1 MNIRI
6 IMAALVLALV
16 GFHPAAVQAQTTSC
30 TSTSVTEN
38 FTGATTNCTWNY
50 YGGAC
55 LTAGSTASTA
65 TSSPGQ
71 LPMCKNLPYYGS
83 QTQVGGNTGNA
94 NQDTPLTG
102 GALRLTNSA
111 NNQSGAIVSNV
122 PFSLSSSGLSV
133 TFTTET
139 YIGDSGSNSHGGG
152 SDGAD
157 GISFFLQDATNT
169 NQPVTLGDYGG
180 SLGYTCSNTNN
191 SSAQGYDGMVGAYIG
206 LGIDEYG
213 NFLDGSWV
221 TTPSTS
227 STPASVVFNPS
238 SQGANPQDNTAT
250 GYGKQANRVGLRG
263 AGNVAWSYLSTNA
276 ATKQYYPITLTS
288 DQQLKAVRQTC
299 ETGFLWDFS
308 AVHPGDTAGSGTYIP
323 TNAGSGAQ
331 SISNPYSKAVITNI
345 PVADYGAIPNAY
357 TILSNKIAVEGASK
371 RGYATTAT
379 TGSSFGIPITYN
391 LTITTAGLLSMSY
404 SYNGGNF
411 QPVITGQDITA
422 ANGTLPASVRFG
434 FAGSTGGSRNVHEIM
449 CFQAQP
455 QSAAS
460 SSAGLNQK
468 QAAKVQTGTQVYFAF
483 YNPNNWPGSMTS
495 QYLDS
500 PDNNP
505 NDLQIDPAVNWD
517 ASCVLTGLAGGTTC
531 AKTGAANVAA
541 EDPDTGRTMLSWTN
555 SGSGAGIPFT
565 WTSSGTTL
573 LSTGEQANLN
583 FGDPSPSATTFP
595 SNANLRLEYLRGDRT
610 HEQTV
615 TGVDP
620 TLTTAPVPNPS
631 GFRKRTSVLGDIVD
645 SSPTWV
651 GPPSAP
657 YPAVWSD
664 LLHPTQTMPEN
675 SGQTYAAF
683 VSSYQGRTNVVYAGA
698 NDGLMHGFRTGSF
711 TNGTTY
717 DKTNNDGREVLA
729 FMPAYVVNS
738 INSSVVAG
746 SSPVVL
752 NTINDYTNPLY
763 AHRFSVDGTPGTGE
777 LFYNG
782 SWHTWLVGGLGAG
795 GSSIFALDITNPD
808 DNTKPNYFSETNAA
822 GIVIGEWSSSL
833 QTTSVTNA
841 ITGVVTTTVTGGT
854 ATFSCVG
861 TVSGGGA
868 TCGNSLGKTFGTP
881 QIRKFHN
888 ATGSPNPDT
897 SWGAVFGNGSGS
909 YNGDAGIFVMI
920 ANNSGQPTF
929 YYLSTGVG
937 TRGAGTSNGIYYVT
951 PADLDGDHVTDYVYA
966 GDLLGNVW
974 RFDLT
979 NSDPTKWA
987 VTSASG
993 SAMTSTGAGTPLY
1006 STGSSSI
1013 PITTKVVVASIA
1025 SSGNPRVLVEFGTGL
1040 QTQFVNNKPAT
1051 YATSQ
1056 QYLIGVWDWNLSNWN
1071 SMSNSKYASLSSTS
1085 TPAAPSSPL
1094 SGSLTVNT
1102 VLQSQSVKNTYD
1114 TSDVLSSTS
1123 VQVGTAYFYETISN
1137 NTISWADTSTT
1148 STKQF
1153 GWYLPLSSGYGNSKD
1168 PNGLL
1173 GSAPVPSAPQIYEQ
1187 VIFNPTLQDGAFLV
1201 NTTIPPTTLL
1211 ALCSSTLAGGWTM
1224 AINPAT
1230 GGAFTNSFFGNANH
1244 QFISISGDSVSG
1256 IALSGTG
1263 SPSVVMAGTNTYL
1276 VTQTTTGSGAIS
1288 QINPPAGS
1296 KGSRL
1301 TWIEK
1306 R

>member
-16 GFHPAAVQAQTTSC
+16 GLVPAPVQAQSC

-38 FTGATTNCTWNY
+38 FTGASTNCTWNY

-55 LTAGSTASTA
+55 LTAGSKASTA

-83 QTQVGGNTGNA
+83 QTQVGGNTGDA

-111 NNQSGAIVSNV
+111 DNQSGAIVSNV

-139 YIGDSGSNSHGGG
+139 YIGDQGSNSFGGG

-157 GISFFLQDATNT
+157 GISFFLQDASK
-169 NQPVTLGDYGG
+169 PVSLGDYGG

-191 SSAQGYDGMVGAYIG
+191 SANQGYDGMVGAYIG

-221 TTPSTS
+221 TTPG
-227 STPASVVFNPS
+227 TPATVVFNPS
-238 SQGANPQDNTAT
+238 GQGASPQDNTAT
-250 GYGKQANRVGLRG
+250 GYGKKANRVGLRG
-263 AGNVAWSYLSTNA
+263 AGNVAWSYLSTNS
-276 ATKQYYPITLTS
+276 ATSQYYPLTLTA
-288 DQQLKAVRQTC
+288 DQRLKAVRQTC

-308 AVHPGDTAGSGTYIP
+308 GVHPNDTAGNGTYLP
-323 TNAGSGAQ
+323 TNHGSNAQ
-331 SISNPYSKAVITNI
+331 TIDNPYSRAVITTI

-357 TILSNKIAVEGASK
+357 AILSNKIAVEGATK
-371 RGYATTAT
+371 RGYSTAAT
-379 TGSSFGIPITYN
+379 TGSSYGKPITYN
-391 LTITTAGLLSMSY
+391 LTVTTAGLLSLSY
-404 SYNGGNF
+404 SFDGGLP
-411 QPVITGQDITA
+411 QPVISGQDITA
-422 ANGTLPASVRFG
+422 ANGALPSQVRFG

-455 QSAAS
+455 QNSAS

-468 QAAKVQTGTQVYFAF
+468 QSAKVQTGTQVYFAF
-483 YNPNNWPGSMTS
+483 YNPNGWTGSLTS
-495 QYLDS
+495 QNLDS
-500 PDNNP
+500 PDGNP
-505 NDLQIDPAVNWD
+505 NDLQIDPVVNWD
-517 ASCVLTGLAGGTTC
+517 ASCVLTGLAAGATC
-531 AKTGAANVAA
+531 AKTGAPNVAPP
-541 EDPDTGRTMLSWTN
+541 DPDTGRTMLTS
-555 SGSGAGIPFT
+555 SGVTGIPFT
-565 WTSSGTTL
+565 WSATGSTL
-573 LSTGEQANLN
+573 LSAGEQSNLN
-583 FGDPSPSATTFP
+583 FGDPSPSTTTFP
-595 SNANLRLEYLRGDRT
+595 SNANMRLEYLRGVRT
-610 HEQTV
+610 HEQSA

-620 TLTTAPVPNPS
+620 AMTTPPNPS
-631 GFRKRTSVLGDIVD
+631 GFRQRTSVLGDIVD

-657 YPAVWSD
+657 YPAVWTD
-664 LLHPTQTMPEN
+664 LLNPTQTMPEN
-675 SGQTYAAF
+675 SGQTYATF
-683 VSSYQGRTNVVYAGA
+683 ISSYQGRTNVVYAGA
-698 NDGLMHGFRTGSF
+698 NDGFMHGFRAGAF

-717 DKTNNDGREVLA
+717 NGANNDGHEVLA
-729 FMPAYVVNS
+729 YMPAFTVNA
-738 INSSVVAG
+738 INSSVVPG
-746 SSPVVL
+746 SPPVVL
-752 NTINDYTNPLY
+752 NTHNDYTNPLY
-763 AHRFSVDGTPGTGE
+763 SHRFSVDGTPGTGE

-782 SWHTWLVGGLGAG
+782 GWHTWLVGGLGAG
-795 GSSIFALDITNPD
+795 GSAIFALDITNPD
-808 DNTKPNYFSETNAA
+808 DTLKPNSFSQGNAA
-822 GIVIGEWSSSL
+822 GIVIGEWSSSI
-833 QTTSVTNA
+833 QSTSTTNVL
-841 ITGVVTTTVTGGT
+841 TGVVTTTVTGGT
-854 ATFSCVG
+854 ATFGCVSTTAG
-861 TVSGGGA
+861 GALSGGAG
-868 TCGNSLGKTFGTP
+868 CGNSLGKTFGTP

-888 ATGSPNPDT
+888 ATGSGNPDT

-920 ANNSGQPTF
+920 ANNTGQPTF

-937 TRGAGTSNGIYYVT
+937 SRTGTANGIYYVT

-966 GDLLGNVW
+966 GDLQGNVW

-979 NSDPTKWA
+979 SSDPTKWA
-987 VTSASG
+987 VTSTLG
-993 SAMTSTGAGTPLY
+993 KAMTSTGAGTPIY
-1006 STGSSSI
+1006 STGSTSI

-1025 SSGNPRVLVEFGTGL
+1025 SMGNPRVLVEFGTGR
-1040 QTQFVNNKPAT
+1040 QTQFTNNVPTT
-1051 YATSQ
+1051 YATTQ
-1056 QYLIGVWDWNLSNWN
+1056 QYLIGIWDWNLSSWN
-1071 SMSNSKYASLSSTS
+1071 SLSNVDYASLSGGS
-1085 TPAAPSSPL
+1085 APSAISGGL
-1094 SGSLTVNT
+1094 SGNT

-1114 TSDVLSSTS
+1114 TSDVLSSSS

-1153 GWYLPLSSGYGNSKD
+1153 GWYLPLASGYGNPTD
-1168 PNGLL
+1168 PNGLQA
-1173 GSAPVPSAPQIYEQ
+1173 STTIPSAARIYEQ

-1244 QFISISGDSVSG
+1244 QFISIAGDSVSG
-1256 IALSGTG
+1256 VALSGTG

-1276 VTQTTTGSGAIS
+1276 VTQTTSGNGAIS

-1301 TWIEK
+1301 TWIE
-1306 R
+1306 RR

>member
-16 GFHPAAVQAQTTSC
+16 GFVPAAVQAQSC

-38 FTGATTNCTWNY
+38 FTGASTNCTWSY

-55 LTAGSTASTA
+55 LTAGSTASTG

-71 LPMCKNLPYYGS
+71 LPMCKNLPYYGG
-83 QTQVGGNTGNA
+83 QTLYGGNTGDA
-94 NQDTPLTG
+94 TQDTPATG
-102 GALRLTNSA
+102 GALRLTNGSNVSGTTA
-111 NNQSGAIVSNV
+111 GNNQSGAIVSNV
-122 PFSLSSSGLSV
+122 PFALSSAGLQV

-157 GISFFLQDATNT
+157 GISFFLQDAS
-169 NQPVTLGDYGG
+169 QPVTLGDYGG

-191 SSAQGYDGMVGAYIG
+191 SAAQGYDGMIGAYIG

-221 TTPSTS
+221 TTPATSTTAA
-227 STPASVVFNPS
+227 STVFNPS
-238 SQGANPQDNTAT
+238 SQGASPQDNTAS

-263 AGNVAWSYLSTNA
+263 AGSVAWSYLSTNP
-276 ATKQYYPITLTS
+276 ATLHYYPLTLTA
-288 DQQLKAVRQTC
+288 DQRLKAVRQTC
-299 ETGFLWDFS
+299 ETGFVWDFS
-308 AVHPGDTAGSGTYIP
+308 DVHSNDQPGSATYTPLSPGSG
-323 TNAGSGAQ
+323 SQ
-331 SISNPYSKAVITNI
+331 SIPNPYSRATITNI

-357 TILSNKIAVEGASK
+357 TILSHKIAVEGATK

-379 TGSSFGIPITYN
+379 SGSSFGIPITYN
-391 LTITTAGLLSMSY
+391 LTVTTAGLLSMSY

-411 QPVITGQDITA
+411 QPVITGQDITS
-422 ANGTLPASVRFG
+422 ANGRLPNQVRFG

-455 QSAAS
+455 QTSAS

-468 QAAKVQTGTQVYFAF
+468 QSSKVQTGTQVYFAF
-483 YNPNNWPGSMTS
+483 YNPNNWPGSLTS

-500 PDNNP
+500 PDGNP
-505 NDLQIDPAVNWD
+505 NNLQIDPAVNWD
-517 ASCVLTGLAGGTTC
+517 ASCVLTGLAGGATC

-541 EDPDTGRTMLSWTN
+541 EDPDTGRTMLTWSN
-555 SGSGAGIPFT
+555 GGVPFT
-565 WTSSGTTL
+565 WTSSGTTPL
-573 LSTGEQANLN
+573 TSGQQSNLN
-583 FGDPSPSATTFP
+583 FGDPSPSTTTFP
-595 SNANLRLEYLRGDRT
+595 SNANMRLEYLRGVRT

-620 TLTTAPVPNPS
+620 TMTTAPIPNPS
-631 GFRKRTSVLGDIVD
+631 GFRQRTSVLGDIVD

-657 YPAVWSD
+657 YPAVWTD
-664 LLHPTQTMPEN
+664 LLHPAQTLPEN

-683 VSSYQGRTNVVYAGA
+683 VSSNQGRTNVVYAGA
-698 NDGLMHGFRTGSF
+698 NDGFMHGFRTGSF
-711 TNGTTY
+711 TNGITY
-717 DKTNNDGREVLA
+717 NGANNDGHEILA
-729 FMPAYVVNS
+729 FMPGYVVNT

-746 SSPVVL
+746 SPPVVL
-752 NTINDYTNPLY
+752 NTANDYTNPLY
-763 AHRFSVDGTPGTGE
+763 SHRFNVDGTPGTGE

-808 DNTKPNYFSETNAA
+808 DTSKPNSFSEGNAA
-822 GIVIGEWSSSL
+822 GIVIGEWSSSI
-833 QTTSVTNA
+833 QSTSSTNTT
-841 ITGVVTTTVTGGT
+841 TGVVTTTVTGGT

-861 TVSGGGA
+861 TVSGGGSS
-868 TCGNSLGKTFGTP
+868 CGNSLGKTFGTP

-888 ATGSPNPDT
+888 ATGSGNPDT

-937 TRGAGTSNGIYYVT
+937 SRSGTANGIYYVT

-974 RFDLT
+974 RFDVT
-979 NSDPTKWA
+979 NSDPTQWA
-987 VTSASG
+987 VTSVSG
-993 SAMTSTGAGTPLY
+993 KAMTSSGAGTPIY
-1006 STGSSSI
+1006 STGSASI

-1025 SSGNPRVLVEFGTGL
+1025 SGANPRVLVEFGTGR
-1040 QTQFVNNKPAT
+1040 QTQFGNNTPAS

-1056 QYLIGVWDWNLSNWN
+1056 QYLIGIWDWNLSNWN
-1071 SMSNSKYASLSSTS
+1071 SMSHSQYASLS
-1085 TPAAPSSPL
+1085 APSAPSAISGGL
-1094 SGSLTVNT
+1094 SGNT
-1102 VLQSQSVKNTYD
+1102 VLQSQSVLHTYD
-1114 TSDVLSSTS
+1114 TSDALSSTS
-1123 VQVGTAYFYETISN
+1123 VQIGTAYFYETISN

-1153 GWYLPLSSGYGNSKD
+1153 GWYLGLSSGYGNPKD
-1168 PNGLL
+1168 TNGLQA
-1173 GSAPVPSAPQIYEQ
+1173 SSTIPSATQIYEQ

-1230 GGAFTNSFFGNANH
+1230 GGAFTNSFFGTANH
-1244 QFISISGDSVSG
+1244 QFLSIGGGSVSG

-1276 VTQTTTGSGAIS
+1276 VTQTTSGSGAIS
-1288 QINPPAGS
+1288 PINPPAGS

>member
-6 IMAALVLALV
+6 IMAALALALV
-16 GFHPAAVQAQTTSC
+16 GFVPASVQAQSC

-38 FTGATTNCTWNY
+38 FTGASTNCTWNY
-50 YGGAC
+50 YNGAC
-55 LTAGSTASTA
+55 LTAGSSASTA

-83 QTQVGGNTGNA
+83 QTQVGGANGNA

-111 NNQSGAIVSNV
+111 MNQSGAIVSNV
-122 PFSLSSSGLSV
+122 PFALSSAGLQV

-139 YIGDSGSNSHGGG
+139 YIGNSGSNSHGGG

-157 GISFFLQDATNT
+157 GISFFLQDAS
-169 NQPVTLGDYGG
+169 QPVTLGDYGG

-191 SSAQGYDGMVGAYIG
+191 SPSQGYDGMIGGYIG
-206 LGIDEYG
+206 LGIDEFG

-221 TTPSTS
+221 TTPATSTTAA
-227 STPASVVFNPS
+227 STVFNPS
-238 SQGANPQDNTAT
+238 NQGANPQDNTAS

-263 AGNVAWSYLSTNA
+263 AGSVAWNYLSTNP
-276 ATKQYYPITLTS
+276 ATSQYYPSSLTA
-288 DQQLKAVRQTC
+288 DQRLKAVRQTC
-299 ETGFLWDFS
+299 ETGFIWDFS
-308 AVHPGDTAGSGTYIP
+308 GVHTNDSGGSGTYLP
-323 TNAGSGAQ
+323 ANAGSGAQ
-331 SISNPYSKAVITNI
+331 SIANPYSRATITNI
-345 PVADYGAIPNAY
+345 PVADYRAIPNAY
-357 TILSNKIAVEGASK
+357 AILSNKIAVEGATK
-371 RGYATTAT
+371 RGYATSAT
-379 TGSSFGIPITYN
+379 SGSSFGIPITYN
-391 LTITTAGLLSMSY
+391 LTITTAGLLSLSY

-422 ANGTLPASVRFG
+422 ANGTLPSQVRFG
-434 FAGSTGGSRNVHEIM
+434 FAGSTGGSTNVHEIM

-455 QSAAS
+455 QTSAS

-468 QAAKVQTGTQVYFAF
+468 QSAKVQTGTQVYFAF
-483 YNPNNWPGSMTS
+483 YNPNNWTGSLTS
-495 QYLDS
+495 QNLDS
-500 PDNNP
+500 PDGNP
-505 NDLQIDPAVNWD
+505 NNLQIDPAVNWD
-517 ASCVLTGLAGGTTC
+517 ASCVLTGLAAGPTC
-531 AKTGAANVAA
+531 AKTGAANAA
-541 EDPDTGRTMLSWTN
+541 APDPDTGRAMLTWN
-555 SGSGAGIPFT
+555 GGAGIPFT
-565 WTSSGTTL
+565 WTSSGSTQ
-573 LSTGEQANLN
+573 LSSGEQTNLN
-583 FGDPSPSATTFP
+583 FGDPSASATTFP
-595 SNANLRLEYLRGDRT
+595 SNANMRLEYLRGVRT
-610 HEQTV
+610 HEQSV

-620 TLTTAPVPNPS
+620 TMTTAPIPNPS

-657 YPAVWSD
+657 YPAVWTD

-675 SGQTYAAF
+675 SGQTYASF

-698 NDGLMHGFRTGSF
+698 NDGFMHAFRSGSF
-711 TNGTTY
+711 TNGTTFNGA
-717 DKTNNDGREVLA
+717 NNDGREVLA
-729 FMPAYVVNS
+729 FMPAYVVNA
-738 INSSVVAG
+738 INSSVVPG
-746 SSPVVL
+746 SPPVAL
-752 NTINDYTNPLY
+752 NTANDYTNPLY
-763 AHRFSVDGTPGTGE
+763 AHRFNVDGTPGTGE

-808 DNTKPNYFSETNAA
+808 DTSKPNSFSEGNSA
-822 GIVIGEWSSSL
+822 GIVIGEWSSSI
-833 QTTSVTNA
+833 QTTSTTNA
-841 ITGVVTTTVTGGT
+841 TTGVVTTTVTGGT

-861 TVSGGGA
+861 TVSGGGSS
-868 TCGNSLGKTFGTP
+868 CGNSLGKTFGTP

-888 ATGSPNPDT
+888 ATGSGNPDT

-937 TRGAGTSNGIYYVT
+937 ARTGSPNGIYYVT

-979 NSDPTKWA
+979 NSDPTQWA
-987 VTSASG
+987 VTSVSG
-993 SAMTSTGAGTPLY
+993 SAMTGTGAGTPIY
-1006 STGSSSI
+1006 STGSASI

-1025 SSGNPRVLVEFGTGL
+1025 STATPRVLVEFGTGR
-1040 QTQFVNNKPAT
+1040 QTPFNNNTPAN

-1056 QYLIGVWDWNLSNWN
+1056 QYLIGIWDWNLSNWN
-1071 SMSNSKYASLSSTS
+1071 SMSHVKYASLSGSS
-1085 TPAAPSSPL
+1085 APSAISGGL
-1094 SGSLTVNT
+1094 SGNT

-1114 TSDVLSSTS
+1114 TSDVLSSSS
-1123 VQVGTAYFYETISN
+1123 VQIGTQYFYETISN

-1153 GWYLPLSSGYGNSKD
+1153 GWYLGLSSGYGNPRD
-1168 PNGLL
+1168 PNGLQA
-1173 GSAPVPSAPQIYEQ
+1173 STTVPSAAKIYEQ
-1187 VIFNPTLQDGAFLV
+1187 VIFNPTLQNGAFLV
-1201 NTTIPPTTLL
+1201 NTTIPPTTLM

-1244 QFISISGDSVSG
+1244 QFISIGGDSVSG
-1256 IALSGTG
+1256 VALSGTG
-1263 SPSVVMAGTNTYL
+1263 SPSVVIAGTNTYL
-1276 VTQTTTGSGAIS
+1276 VTQTTSGSGAIS

>member
-16 GFHPAAVQAQTTSC
+16 GLVPAAVQAQSC

-38 FTGATTNCTWNY
+38 FTGASTNCTWNY

-65 TSSPGQ
+65 TTSPGQ
-71 LPMCKNLPYYGS
+71 LPMCKNLPYYGG
-83 QTQVGGNTGNA
+83 QTQLGGNTGDA

-122 PFSLSSSGLSV
+122 PFSLSSAGLSV

-139 YIGDSGSNSHGGG
+139 YIGDSGSNSFGGG

-157 GISFFLQDATNT
+157 GISFFLQDASNS

-191 SSAQGYDGMVGAYIG
+191 SANQGYDGMVGAYIG

-221 TTPSTS
+221 TTPATPTTAGSTI
-227 STPASVVFNPS
+227 FNPS
-238 SQGANPQDNTAT
+238 AQGANPQDNTAT

-263 AGNVAWSYLSTNA
+263 AGNVAWAYLSTNS
-276 ATKQYYPITLTS
+276 ATKAYYPSNLTA

-308 AVHPGDTAGSGTYIP
+308 GVHQNDTAGSGTYTP
-323 TNAGSGAQ
+323 SNAGSGSQ
-331 SISNPYSKAVITNI
+331 SIANPYSRAQITSI
-345 PVADYGAIPNAY
+345 PVADYGAIPNGYA
-357 TILSNKIAVEGASK
+357 ILSHKIAVEGATM
-371 RGYATTAT
+371 RGYGTTVT
-379 TGSSFGIPITYN
+379 PGSSYGIPITYN
-391 LTITTAGLLSMSY
+391 LTITTGGLLSLSY
-404 SYNGGNF
+404 SYNGGTN

-422 ANGTLPASVRFG
+422 ANGTLPSSVRFG

-455 QSAAS
+455 QNSAS

-468 QAAKVQTGTQVYFAF
+468 QTAKVQTGTQVYFAF
-483 YNPNNWPGSMTS
+483 YNPNGWTGSLTS
-495 QYLDS
+495 QNLDS
-500 PDNNP
+500 PDGNP
-505 NDLQIDPAVNWD
+505 NDLQIDPVVNWD
-517 ASCVLTGLAGGTTC
+517 ASCVLTGLAAGANC
-531 AKTGAANVAA
+531 ATTGAPNVAA
-541 EDPDTGRTMLSWTN
+541 QDPDTGRTILTS
-555 SGSGAGIPFT
+555 SGGTGIPFT
-565 WTSSGTTL
+565 WTAAGATPLSSG
-573 LSTGEQANLN
+573 EQSNLN
-583 FGDPSPSATTFP
+583 FGDPSPSTNTFP
-595 SNANLRLEYLRGDRT
+595 SNANMRLEYLRGVRT
-610 HEQTV
+610 HEQTT

-620 TLTTAPVPNPS
+620 TMSSPPNPS

-645 SSPTWV
+645 SSPSWV

-664 LLHPTQTMPEN
+664 LLHPAQTMPEN

-683 VSSYQGRTNVVYAGA
+683 VTANQGRTNVVYAGA
-698 NDGLMHGFRTGSF
+698 NDGFMHGFRTGSF

-717 DKTNNDGREVLA
+717 NGANNDGHEVLA
-729 FMPAYVVNS
+729 YMPGYVVNT
-738 INSSVVAG
+738 INSSVIAG
-746 SSPVVL
+746 SSPVAL
-752 NTINDYTNPLY
+752 NTANDYTNPLY
-763 AHRFSVDGTPGTGE
+763 SHRFNVDGTPGTGE

-782 SWHTWLVGGLGAG
+782 GWHTWLVGGLGAG
-795 GSSIFALDITNPD
+795 GSAIYALDITNPD
-808 DNTKPNYFSETNAA
+808 DTTKPNSFSQGNAA

-833 QTTSVTNA
+833 QTTSTTN
-841 ITGVVTTTVTGGT
+841 ILTGVVTTTVTGGT
-854 ATFSCVG
+854 ATFGCVSVSSAG
-861 TVSGGGA
+861 GALSGGAG
-868 TCGNSLGKTFGTP
+868 CGNSLGKTFGTP

-888 ATGSPNPDT
+888 ATGGGNPDT

-920 ANNSGQPTF
+920 ANNTSQPTF

-937 TRGAGTSNGIYYVT
+937 SRTGTPNGIYYVT

-966 GDLLGNVW
+966 GDLQGNVW

-993 SAMTSTGAGTPLY
+993 TAMTSTGAGTPIY
-1006 STGSSSI
+1006 STGSTSI

-1025 SSGNPRVLVEFGTGL
+1025 SSGNPRVLVEFGTGR
-1040 QTQFVNNKPAT
+1040 QTQLTNNVPTT
-1051 YATSQ
+1051 YATGQ
-1056 QYLIGVWDWNLSNWN
+1056 QYLIGIWDWNLSSWN
-1071 SMSNSKYASLSSTS
+1071 SLSNSKYASLSSST
-1085 TPAAPSSPL
+1085 TPAAPSAI
-1094 SGSLTVNT
+1094 SGGLTGNT
-1102 VLQSQSVKNTYD
+1102 VLQSQSVQATYD
-1114 TSDVLSSTS
+1114 TNDVLSSTS
-1123 VQVGTAYFYETISN
+1123 VQIGTAYFYETISN

-1153 GWYLPLSSGYGNSKD
+1153 GWYLPLGTGYGNPKD
-1168 PNGLL
+1168 PNGLQ
-1173 GSAPVPSAPQIYEQ
+1173 ATTTIPSATPISEQ
-1187 VIFNPTLQDGAFLV
+1187 VIFNPTLQDGAFIV

-1244 QFISISGDSVSG
+1244 QFLNIGSASVSG

-1263 SPSVVMAGTNTYL
+1263 TPSVVIAGTNTYV
-1276 VTQTTTGSGAIS
+1276 VTQTTTGTGAIT

-1296 KGSRL
+1296 QGSRL

>member
-16 GFHPAAVQAQTTSC
+16 GMLPTAVHAQSC
-30 TSTSVTEN
+30 TSTNVTEN
-38 FTGATTNCTWNY
+38 FTGASTNCTWNY
-50 YGGAC
+50 FGGAC

-71 LPMCKNLPYYGS
+71 LPMCKNLPYYGA

-111 NNQSGAIVSNV
+111 GNQSGAIVSNV
-122 PFSLSSSGLSV
+122 PFSLSSAGLQV

-139 YIGDSGSNSHGGG
+139 YIGDSQSNSHGGG
-152 SDGAD
+152 ADGAD
-157 GISFFLQDATNT
+157 GISFFLQDAS
-169 NQPVTLGDYGG
+169 QPVTLGDYGG
-180 SLGYTCSNTNN
+180 SLGYTCSNTNS

-206 LGIDEYG
+206 LGIDEWG

-221 TTPSTS
+221 TTPGTS
-227 STPASVVFNPS
+227 STPATVVFNPS
-238 SQGANPQDNTAT
+238 NQGANPQDNTAS

-276 ATKQYYPITLTS
+276 ATSQYYPLTLTA
-288 DQQLKAVRQTC
+288 DQRLKAVRQTC

-308 AVHPGDTAGSGTYIP
+308 DVHPGDSAGSGTYIP

-331 SISNPYSKAVITNI
+331 SISNPYSRAVITNI

-357 TILSNKIAVEGASK
+357 AILSHKIAVEGATK

-379 TGSSFGIPITYN
+379 SGSSFGIPITYN
-391 LTITTAGLLSMSY
+391 LTISTAGLLSLSY

-422 ANGTLPASVRFG
+422 SNGTLPSSVRFG
-434 FAGSTGGSRNVHEIM
+434 FAGSTGGSINVHEIM

-455 QSAAS
+455 QSSAS

-483 YNPNNWPGSMTS
+483 YNPNNWPGSLTS

-500 PDNNP
+500 PDGNP
-505 NDLQIDPAVNWD
+505 NNLQIDPAVNWD
-517 ASCVLTGLAGGTTC
+517 ASCVLTGLAGGATC

-541 EDPDTGRTMLSWTN
+541 EDPDTGRTVLTWSN
-555 SGSGAGIPFT
+555 GGVPFT
-565 WTSSGTTL
+565 WTSAGATSLTSGQQ
-573 LSTGEQANLN
+573 SNLN
-583 FGDPSPSATTFP
+583 FGDPTPSATSFP

-620 TLTTAPVPNPS
+620 TMTTAPIPNPS

-657 YPAVWSD
+657 YPAVWTD
-664 LLHPTQTMPEN
+664 LLHPAQTMPEN
-675 SGQTYAAF
+675 SGQAYAAF

-698 NDGLMHGFRTGSF
+698 NDGFMHGFRTGSF

-717 DKTNNDGREVLA
+717 NTANNDGHEVLA
-729 FMPAYVVNS
+729 FMPSYVVNT

-746 SSPVVL
+746 SPPVVL
-752 NTINDYTNPLY
+752 NTANDYTNPLY
-763 AHRFSVDGTPGTGE
+763 SHRFSVDATPGTGE

-795 GSSIFALDITNPD
+795 GSSIFALDVTNPD
-808 DNTKPNYFSETNAA
+808 DTTKPNFFSEGNAA
-822 GIVIGEWSSSL
+822 GIVIGEWSSSI
-833 QTTSVTNA
+833 QSTSVTN
-841 ITGVVTTTVTGGT
+841 ILTGVVTTTVTGGSY
-854 ATFSCVG
+854 TFSCVN
-861 TVSGGGA
+861 TVSGSGT

-888 ATGSPNPDT
+888 ATGSGNPDS

-937 TRGAGTSNGIYYVT
+937 SRTGPPNGIYYVT

-966 GDLLGNVW
+966 GDLQGNVW

-979 NSDPTKWA
+979 NSDPTQWA

-993 SAMTSTGAGTPLY
+993 SAMTGAGAGTPIY

-1025 SSGNPRVLVEFGTGL
+1025 SGANPRVLVEFGTGL
-1040 QTQFVNNKPAT
+1040 QTQFVNNRPAT

-1071 SMSNSKYASLSSTS
+1071 SMSHTQYASLSGAS
-1085 TPAAPSSPL
+1085 APSPI
-1094 SGSLTVNT
+1094 SGSLSGNS
-1102 VLQSQSVKNTYD
+1102 VLQSQSVQATYD
-1114 TSDVLSSTS
+1114 TSDVLSSSS
-1123 VQVGTAYFYETISN
+1123 VQIGTAYFYETISN

-1148 STKQF
+1148 STKQ
-1153 GWYLPLSSGYGNSKD
+1153 YG
-1168 PNGLL
+1168 
-1173 GSAPVPSAPQIYEQ
+1173 
-1187 VIFNPTLQDGAFLV
+1187 
-1201 NTTIPPTTLL
+1201 
-1211 ALCSSTLAGGWTM
+1211 
-1224 AINPAT
+1224 
-1230 GGAFTNSFFGNANH
+1230 
-1244 QFISISGDSVSG
+1244 
-1256 IALSGTG
+1256 
-1263 SPSVVMAGTNTYL
+1263 
-1276 VTQTTTGSGAIS
+1276 
-1288 QINPPAGS
+1288 
-1296 KGSRL
+1296 
-1301 TWIEK
+1301 
-1306 R
+1306 

>member
-6 IMAALVLALV
+6 IAAALVLALV
-16 GFHPAAVQAQTTSC
+16 GFHPAAVQAQSC

-38 FTGATTNCTWNY
+38 FTGASTNCSWNY
-50 YGGAC
+50 FGGAC

-71 LPMCKNLPYYGS
+71 LPMCKNLPYYGA

-111 NNQSGAIVSNV
+111 GNQSGAIVSNV
-122 PFSLSSSGLSV
+122 PFALSSAGLQV

-139 YIGDSGSNSHGGG
+139 YIGDSKSNSHGGG
-152 SDGAD
+152 ADGAD
-157 GISFFLQDATNT
+157 GISFFLQDAS
-169 NQPVTLGDYGG
+169 QPVTLGDYGG
-180 SLGYTCSNTNN
+180 SLGYTCSNTNS

-206 LGIDEYG
+206 LGIDEWG

-221 TTPSTS
+221 TTPAT
-227 STPASVVFNPS
+227 TTIPASVVFNPS
-238 SQGANPQDNTAT
+238 NQGANPQDNTAS
-250 GYGKQANRVGLRG
+250 GYGKLANRVGLRG

-276 ATKQYYPITLTS
+276 ATSQYYPLTLTA
-288 DQQLKAVRQTC
+288 DQRLKAVRQTC

-308 AVHPGDTAGSGTYIP
+308 DVHSSDTPGTGTYLP
-323 TNAGSGAQ
+323 ASPGSGAQ
-331 SISNPYSKAVITNI
+331 SISNPYSRATITNI

-357 TILSNKIAVEGASK
+357 AILSRKIAVEGATK
-371 RGYATTAT
+371 RGYSTPTTS
-379 TGSSFGIPITYN
+379 GSSFGIPITYN

-404 SYNGGNF
+404 SYNGTNF

-422 ANGTLPASVRFG
+422 ANGTLPTKVRFG

-455 QSAAS
+455 QTSAS

-483 YNPNNWPGSMTS
+483 YNPNNWTGSLTS
-495 QYLDS
+495 QNLDS
-500 PDNNP
+500 PDGNP
-505 NDLQIDPAVNWD
+505 NNLQIDPVVNWD
-517 ASCVLTGLAGGTTC
+517 ASCVLTGLKGGATC
-531 AKTGAANVAA
+531 AKTGAPNVAA
-541 EDPDTGRTMLSWTN
+541 EDPDTGRTMLTWSN
-555 SGSGAGIPFT
+555 AGVPFT
-565 WTSSGTTL
+565 WTSSGSTL
-573 LSTGEQANLN
+573 LTSGQQSNLN
-583 FGDPSPSATTFP
+583 FGDPSPSTTTFP

-620 TLTTAPVPNPS
+620 TMTTAPIPNPG
-631 GFRKRTSVLGDIVD
+631 GFRQRTSVLGDIVD

-657 YPAVWSD
+657 YPAVWAD
-664 LLHPTQTMPEN
+664 LLHPAQTMPEN

-683 VSSYQGRTNVVYAGA
+683 ASSNQGRTNVVYAGA
-698 NDGLMHGFRTGSF
+698 NDGFMHGFRTGSF
-711 TNGTTY
+711 TNPTTY
-717 DKTNNDGREVLA
+717 NGANNDGHEVLA
-729 FMPAYVVNS
+729 FMPAYVVNA
-738 INSSVVAG
+738 INSSVVPG
-746 SSPVVL
+746 SPPVVL
-752 NTINDYTNPLY
+752 NTANDYTNPLY
-763 AHRFSVDGTPGTGE
+763 AHRFNVDGTPGTGE

-808 DNTKPNYFSETNAA
+808 DTSKPNFFSEGNAA
-822 GIVIGEWSSSL
+822 GIVIGEWSSSI
-833 QTTSVTNA
+833 QSNSVTNL

-854 ATFSCVG
+854 ATFSCVN
-861 TVSGGGA
+861 TVSGGGSS
-868 TCGNSLGKTFGTP
+868 CGNSLGKTFGTP

-888 ATGSPNPDT
+888 ATGSGNPDT

-920 ANNSGQPTF
+920 ANNTGQPTF

-937 TRGAGTSNGIYYVT
+937 SRSGTPNGIYYVT

-979 NSDPTKWA
+979 NSDPKQWA
-987 VTSASG
+987 VTSATG
-993 SAMTSTGAGTPLY
+993 SAMTGTGAGTPIY
-1006 STGSSSI
+1006 STGSASI
-1013 PITTKVVVASIA
+1013 PISTKVVVASIA
-1025 SSGNPRVLVEFGTGL
+1025 SGGNPRVLVEFGTGR
-1040 QTQFVNNKPAT
+1040 QTPFNNNVPASYST
-1051 YATSQ
+1051 AQ
-1056 QYLIGVWDWNLSNWN
+1056 QYLIGIWDWNLSNWN
-1071 SMSNSKYASLSSTS
+1071 SMSHSQYASLSSSS
-1085 TPAAPSSPL
+1085 TPAAPSPISGGL
-1094 SGSLTVNT
+1094 SDNS

-1114 TSDVLSSTS
+1114 TSGVSSSSS
-1123 VQVGTAYFYETISN
+1123 VQIGTAYFYETISN
-1137 NTISWADTSTT
+1137 STISWADTSTT
-1148 STKQF
+1148 STKQY
-1153 GWYLPLSSGYGNSKD
+1153 GWYLPLGSGYGNSKD
-1168 PNGLL
+1168 PNGLQL
-1173 GSAPVPSAPQIYEQ
+1173 TTTIPSATKIYEQ

-1201 NTTIPPTTLL
+1201 NTTIPSTTLL
-1211 ALCSSTLAGGWTM
+1211 ALCASTLAGGWTM

-1230 GGAFTNSFFGNANH
+1230 GGAFTNSFFGTANH
-1244 QFISISGDSVSG
+1244 QFLSIGGDSVSG

-1263 SPSVVMAGTNTYL
+1263 SPSVVMAGTNTFL
-1276 VTQTTTGSGAIS
+1276 VTQTTSGSGAIS

>member
-6 IMAALVLALV
+6 IMAALVWALV
-16 GFHPAAVQAQTTSC
+16 GFVPASVQAQSC

-38 FTGATTNCTWNY
+38 FTGASTNCTWNY

-55 LTAGSTASTA
+55 LTAGSSASNA

-83 QTQVGGNTGNA
+83 QTQVGGANGNA

-111 NNQSGAIVSNV
+111 TNQSGAIVSNV
-122 PFSLSSSGLSV
+122 PFALSSAGLQV

-139 YIGDSGSNSHGGG
+139 YIGNSGSNSHGGG

-157 GISFFLQDATNT
+157 GISFFLQDAS
-169 NQPVTLGDYGG
+169 QPVTLGDYGG
-180 SLGYTCSNTNN
+180 SLGYSCSNTNN
-191 SSAQGYDGMVGAYIG
+191 SALQGYDGMIGGYIG
-206 LGIDEYG
+206 LGIDEFG

-221 TTPSTS
+221 TTPATST
-227 STPASVVFNPS
+227 TAASRVFNPS
-238 SQGANPQDNTAT
+238 NQGANPQDNTAS

-263 AGNVAWSYLSTNA
+263 AGSVAWNYLSTNP
-276 ATKQYYPITLTS
+276 ATSQYYPSSLTA
-288 DQQLKAVRQTC
+288 DQRLKAVRQTC
-299 ETGFLWDFS
+299 ETGFIWDFS
-308 AVHPGDTAGSGTYIP
+308 GVHQNDSAGSGTYLP
-323 TNAGSGAQ
+323 ANAGSGAQ
-331 SISNPYSKAVITNI
+331 SIANPYSRATITTI
-345 PVADYGAIPNAY
+345 PIADYGAIPNAFA
-357 TILSNKIAVEGASK
+357 ILSNKIAVEGATK
-371 RGYATTAT
+371 RGYATSAT
-379 TGSSFGIPITYN
+379 SGSSFGIPITYN
-391 LTITTAGLLSMSY
+391 LTITTAGLLSLSY

-422 ANGTLPASVRFG
+422 ANGTLPSQVRFG
-434 FAGSTGGSRNVHEIM
+434 FAGSTGGSTNVHEIM

-455 QSAAS
+455 QTSAS

-468 QAAKVQTGTQVYFAF
+468 QSAKVQTGTQVYFAF
-483 YNPNNWPGSMTS
+483 YNPNNWTGSLTS
-495 QYLDS
+495 QNLDS
-500 PDNNP
+500 PDGNP
-505 NDLQIDPAVNWD
+505 NNLQIDPAVNWD
-517 ASCVLTGLAGGTTC
+517 ASCVLTGLAAGPTC

-541 EDPDTGRTMLSWTN
+541 PDPDTGRAMLTWN
-555 SGSGAGIPFT
+555 GSAGIPFT
-565 WTSSGTTL
+565 WTSSGSTQ
-573 LSTGEQANLN
+573 LSSGEQTNLN

-595 SNANLRLEYLRGDRT
+595 SNANMRLEYLRGVRT
-610 HEQTV
+610 HEQSV

-620 TLTTAPVPNPS
+620 TMTTAPIPNPS

-657 YPAVWSD
+657 YPAVWTD

-675 SGQTYAAF
+675 SGQTYASF
-683 VSSYQGRTNVVYAGA
+683 VSTYQGRTNVVYAGA
-698 NDGLMHGFRTGSF
+698 NDGFMHAFRSGSF
-711 TNGTTY
+711 TNGTTFNGA
-717 DKTNNDGREVLA
+717 NNDGREVFA
-729 FMPAYVVNS
+729 FMPAYVANT
-738 INSSVVAG
+738 INSSVVPG
-746 SSPVVL
+746 SPPVVL
-752 NTINDYTNPLY
+752 NTANDYTNPLY
-763 AHRFSVDGTPGTGE
+763 AHRFNVDGTPGTGE

-808 DNTKPNYFSETNAA
+808 DTSKPNSFSEGNAA
-822 GIVIGEWSSSL
+822 GIVIGEWSSSI
-833 QTTSVTNA
+833 QSTSTTNTT
-841 ITGVVTTTVTGGT
+841 TGVVTTTVTGGT

-861 TVSGGGA
+861 TVSGGGSS
-868 TCGNSLGKTFGTP
+868 CGNSLGKTFGTA

-888 ATGSPNPDT
+888 ATGGGNPDT

-937 TRGAGTSNGIYYVT
+937 TRTGSPNGIYYVT

-966 GDLLGNVW
+966 GDLQGNVW

-979 NSDPTKWA
+979 NSDPTQWA

-993 SAMTSTGAGTPLY
+993 SAMTGTGAGTPIY
-1006 STGSSSI
+1006 STGSASI

-1025 SSGNPRVLVEFGTGL
+1025 STATPRVLVEFGTGR
-1040 QTQFVNNKPAT
+1040 QTPFNNNTPAN

-1056 QYLIGVWDWNLSNWN
+1056 QYLIGIWDWNLSNWN
-1071 SMSNSKYASLSSTS
+1071 SMSHVKYASLSGSS
-1085 TPAAPSSPL
+1085 APSPISGGL
-1094 SGSLTVNT
+1094 SGNT

-1114 TSDVLSSTS
+1114 TSDVLSSSS
-1123 VQVGTAYFYETISN
+1123 VQIGTQYFYETISN

-1153 GWYLPLSSGYGNSKD
+1153 GWYLGLSSGYGNPRD

-1173 GSAPVPSAPQIYEQ
+1173 ASTTVPSAAKIYEQ
-1187 VIFNPTLQDGAFLV
+1187 VIFNPTLQNGAFLV
-1201 NTTIPPTTLL
+1201 NTTIPPTTLM

-1244 QFISISGDSVSG
+1244 QFISIGGDSVSG
-1256 IALSGTG
+1256 VALSGTG
-1263 SPSVVMAGTNTYL
+1263 SPSVVIAGTNTYL
-1276 VTQTTTGSGAIS
+1276 VTQTTSGSGAIS